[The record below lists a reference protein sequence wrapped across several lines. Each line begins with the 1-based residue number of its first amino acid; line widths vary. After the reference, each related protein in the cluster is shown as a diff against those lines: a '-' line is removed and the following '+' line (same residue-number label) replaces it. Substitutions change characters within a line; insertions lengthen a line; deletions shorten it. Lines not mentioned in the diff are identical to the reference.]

1 MEQLDVIDGGFA
13 APVFDAQAVFRAVMD
28 AMARPGTVQPVAPL
42 TQPTAPLSA
51 TAGAVVLALCDHDTP
66 LWLDT
71 PLQVSAAAK
80 SWLAFHSGAPMATTP
95 ADAHFA
101 LVANPATLIALDN
114 FAQGTQE
121 YPDRSTTLILQVE
134 SLTAGEPLQL
144 KGPGIETT
152 AAIAPTPLPR
162 HFVEQWKQNGA
173 RFPRGTDVI
182 LAAPN
187 AVACLPRT
195 TRIKTMDA

>member
-1 MEQLDVIDGGFA
+1 MEQMDVIDGGFA
-13 APVFDAQAVFRAVMD
+13 APVFNAQTVFRAVMD
-28 AMARPGTVQPVAPL
+28 AMARPGTIQPVATLAHP
-42 TQPTAPLSA
+42 PAPLSA
-51 TAGAVVLALCDHDTP
+51 TAGAVALTLCDHDTP

-71 PLQVSAAAK
+71 GLQASAAK
-80 SWLAFHSGAPMATTP
+80 SWLAFHSGAPLAPTA

-101 LVANPATLIALDN
+101 LVANPATLIALEN

-134 SLTAGEPLQL
+134 SLTGGATLRLE
-144 KGPGIETT
+144 GPGIETS

-173 RFPRGTDVI
+173 RFPRGVDVI
-182 LAAPN
+182 LAAPD

-195 TRIKTMDA
+195 TSIKTMEA

>member
-1 MEQLDVIDGGFA
+1 MEQAIDGGFA
-13 APVFDAQAVFRAVMD
+13 APVFDAQAIFRAVMD
-28 AMARPGTVQPVAPL
+28 AMARPGTIQPVAAL
-42 TQPTAPLSA
+42 TQPPATLSA
-51 TAGAVVLALCDHDTP
+51 TAGAVALTLCDHDTP

-80 SWLAFHSGAPMATTP
+80 SWLAFHSGAPLAATA

-101 LVANPATLIALDN
+101 LVANPANLMALEN

-134 SLTAGEPLQL
+134 SLTAGEPLEL
-144 KGPGIETT
+144 KGPGIETLAT
-152 AAIAPTPLPR
+152 IAPTPLPR

-173 RFPRGTDVI
+173 RFPRGVDII
-182 LAAPN
+182 LAAPDG
-187 AVACLPRT
+187 VACLPRT
-195 TRIKTMDA
+195 TRIKTLET